1 MFHLLS
7 IRRRGQ
13 LMPTRT
19 EVLCDWTIGG
29 ENALSVARRFE
40 PLHLPLSLA
49 GGLVGVLR
57 TIIQIPMLLM
67 FHFQKDFALGGT
79 ISLQFIGNDDSWHIR

>member
-1 MFHLLS
+1 
-7 IRRRGQ
+7 
-13 LMPTRT
+13 MPTRT

-29 ENALSVARRFE
+29 EKALSVARRFE

-57 TIIQIPMLLM
+57 TIIQIPMLSM
-67 FHFQKDFALGGT
+67 FYPRQELALGGPVA
-79 ISLQFIGNDDSWHIR
+79 LEFVGDDHARDVG